1 MVRATGSALVIV
13 DAKKAL
19 NMVNGLITNIPKG
32 ARLGSKA
39 IASKYAQIYLNQM
52 PQAGI
57 TQWTGRSFAVLRR
70 QITNPIRT
78 GRNEYAVVVPSTLI
92 MLDSM
97 RPHVVALKKGRSIS
111 RWAKAKLGL
120 EGLVAT
126 KITVHPHPWIVEA
139 NRKARQFIRRLAER
153 EINKKLRR
161 KGKR

>member
-1 MVRATGSALVIV
+1 MVRATGSALITV
-13 DAKKAL
+13 DTKRALDMVRGLEVQIPRGLNNGAKK
-19 NMVNGLITNIPKG
+19 
-32 ARLGSKA
+32 

-57 TQWTGRSFAVLRR
+57 QKWTGQSFAVLKR

-78 GRNEYAVVVPSTLI
+78 GRNEYVVVVPSTLI

-97 RPHVVALKKGRSIS
+97 RPHVVALKKGRSIT
-111 RWAKAKLGL
+111 RWAKTKLGL

-126 KITVHPHPWIVEA
+126 KIIVHPHPWIIDA

>member
-1 MVRATGSALVIV
+1 MVRAVGSALVTV

-19 NMVNGLITNIPKG
+19 DMVNGLITSIPRG
-32 ARLGSKA
+32 ARLGSKK
-39 IASKYAQIYLNQM
+39 IASKYAQIYLDQM

-57 TQWTGRSFAVLRR
+57 QKWTGQSFAVLRR

-78 GRNEYAVVVPSTLI
+78 GRNEYVVVVPSTLI

-97 RPHVVALKKGRSIS
+97 RPHIVALKSGRSIT

-126 KITVHPHPWIVEA
+126 KIIVHPHPWIIEA
-139 NRKARQFIRRLAER
+139 NRKARRFIRRLAER
-153 EINKKLRR
+153 EINKKIRR
-161 KGKR
+161 RGKR